1 MPIDS
6 VDIALSTASENERKI
21 ERLERALTLTLARID
36 SLERT
41 LAELKTVLRQPMN
54 AVARVSADG
63 TVAVRDPNIVA
74 QRQRTGT
81 FGYTPYEDAG

>member
-1 MPIDS
+1 MPIDTAS
-6 VDIALSTASENERKI
+6 LALSQANANDDKLK
-21 ERLERALTLTLARID
+21 RLERTLTLTLARLD

-41 LAELKTVLRQPMN
+41 LAELKTVLKQPMN

-63 TVAVRDPNIVA
+63 TVAIRDPNIIA
-74 QRQRTGT
+74 QRQRMGT